1 MRHTTGLKEKCFS
14 KTWLLQELL
23 PIKLKKFDIKYLF
36 LYHPQAKAVFYII
49 LSTGYI
55 TEE

>member
-1 MRHTTGLKEKCFS
+1 MAIARTFAYKTEKNWY
-14 KTWLLQELL
+14 KILV
-23 PIKLKKFDIKYLF
+23 
-36 LYHPQAKAVFYII
+36 YHPQAKAVFYII